1 VSNQDSTFSTLDPS
15 DFPVLHRTT
24 HSPFQQ
30 QHQQQLQQ
38 LQQQL
43 RTNNFSSLNNG
54 PSSAPILNSQSAQSL
69 IMQLAAAT
77 SQVNSQSSSNL
88 ANSQNNLM
96 MMSNSNTNL
105 SQFNS
110 SNMLH
115 QSAPA
120 ATGSGRMWSNFGSSN
135 NSNKSDFLVILN
147 NSYRIKIK
155 IIE

>member
-1 VSNQDSTFSTLDPS
+1 MSNQDSTFSTLDPS

-30 QHQQQLQQ
+30 QQQQHQQQLQQ

-43 RTNNFSSLNNG
+43 RSTNFSSLNNG
-54 PSSAPILNSQSAQSL
+54 PSSAPILNSQSAQNL

-88 ANSQNNLM
+88 ANSQNNLIM
-96 MMSNSNTNL
+96 MNNSNANL

-120 ATGSGRMWSNFGSSN
+120 STGSGRMWSNFGSSN
-135 NSNKSDFLVILN
+135 NSMN
-147 NSYRIKIK
+147 
-155 IIE
+155 